1 MVTTIDILYKG
12 QLRCEAVHGPS
23 KQKVETDAPVDNHG
37 KGQRFS
43 PTDLVAT
50 ALGSCFLTMMGITA
64 EQKDVNMKGA
74 KAYVEKHMSTGSP
87 RKIIKLVVHIDM
99 PAGITFHWRGLLE
112 AVARECPVSKSISPD
127 IKIDLQFN
135 YPD

>member
-1 MVTTIDILYKG
+1 MATTIDILYKG
-12 QLRCEAVHGPS
+12 ELRCEAVHGPS
-23 KQKVETDAPVDNHG
+23 NQKIETDAPADNHG

-64 EQKDVNMKGA
+64 EQKGINLKGT
-74 KAYVEKHMSTGSP
+74 KARVEKHMSTDSP
-87 RKIIKLVVHIDM
+87 RRIAKLVVHIDM

-112 AVARECPVSKSISPD
+112 AVAAECPVSKSISPD
-127 IKIDLQFN
+127 IEIDLQFN